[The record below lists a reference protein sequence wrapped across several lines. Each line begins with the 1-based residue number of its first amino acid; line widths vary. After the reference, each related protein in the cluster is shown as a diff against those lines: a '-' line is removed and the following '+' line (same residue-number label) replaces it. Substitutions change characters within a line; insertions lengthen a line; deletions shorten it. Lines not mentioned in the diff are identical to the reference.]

1 MAFDFAPPAPKHIK
15 NKVNDIVLALPNMN
29 WFGKRVKFCTP
40 FTVIALTTIM
50 KEAGYDFTFIDGT
63 IEDISEEDFE
73 KRLKTL
79 QPKIVLISSIS
90 TQYASQTHLATKLA
104 KKAVPNC
111 ITVHGGIY
119 ATTYPEGAIKDLN
132 TDYIF
137 TGPAENRLPQ
147 VIEFLLKGKHDDLID
162 AVDGIGYRDKTG
174 KKIITSHPGF
184 GKINKHA
191 GTEPDY
197 SKVNIKK
204 YLFQEAQIVEFQVN
218 FIEPTAVMQTS
229 IGCVHDCTFCAT
241 STITGRKIMNRNI
254 ETVLDEMGWY
264 IKEFGIKH
272 FGFIDELMLVN
283 KKRCFQLFQG
293 IIDRKYDIKW
303 KLNDASVWH
312 MHEDV
317 LELMK
322 KSGCTKIGMSA
333 ESGSQRVLRE
343 IMNKP
348 VKLEV
353 IEGVVKKCKQLKMD
367 ITSNFIIGMPDETWD
382 EILQTIDF
390 AEKMDFD
397 LVTFNIAQPFA
408 GTAMIKTCIEKGYLP
423 KDFDCTDK
431 RQYGNS
437 TGFITTPEFTPT
449 DLLHLRTYA
458 WDYINFKTYDKK
470 VRSARCLNVPL
481 DKIDEHRLENIKKLG
496 IHTVKQ
502 NFSLNRSSLKRN
514 KNTNGKDSS
523 NYINGANNGV
533 HFAKQKL
540 ANARLKKY
548 L

>member
-1 MAFDFAPPAPKHIK
+1 
-15 NKVNDIVLALPNMN
+15 
-29 WFGKRVKFCTP
+29 
-40 FTVIALTTIM
+40 
-50 KEAGYDFTFIDGT
+50 
-63 IEDISEEDFE
+63 
-73 KRLKTL
+73 
-79 QPKIVLISSIS
+79 
-90 TQYASQTHLATKLA
+90 
-104 KKAVPNC
+104 
-111 ITVHGGIY
+111 
-119 ATTYPEGAIKDLN
+119 
-132 TDYIF
+132 
-137 TGPAENRLPQ
+137 
-147 VIEFLLKGKHDDLID
+147 
-162 AVDGIGYRDKTG
+162 
-174 KKIITSHPGF
+174 
-184 GKINKHA
+184 
-191 GTEPDY
+191 
-197 SKVNIKK
+197 
-204 YLFQEAQIVEFQVN
+204 
-218 FIEPTAVMQTS
+218 
-229 IGCVHDCTFCAT
+229 
-241 STITGRKIMNRNI
+241 
-254 ETVLDEMGWY
+254 
-264 IKEFGIKH
+264 
-272 FGFIDELMLVN
+272 
-283 KKRCFQLFQG
+283 
-293 IIDRKYDIKW
+293 
-303 KLNDASVWH
+303 